1 MAKLTSTYWNDRYQR
16 GDTPWDI
23 GAVSKPLKVYMDG
36 LADKQL
42 RVLIPGAGR
51 AYEAAYLQQQGFE
64 QVYVCDWAKDAFDH
78 LRTQMPDFPRAHQ
91 LVQNFFELD
100 LTVDL
105 ILEQT
110 FFAAILP
117 ELRAEY
123 ARKAADL
130 LSPEGRLAGVLF
142 AQPFPAEGPPFGGTA
157 EEYRTYFEP
166 NFDILQMNISENSIT
181 PRAGKELFIEL
192 QKR

>member
-1 MAKLTSTYWNDRYQR
+1 MNRLNSTYWNDRYQR

-23 GAVSKPLKVYMDG
+23 GDVSKPLKAYIDG
-36 LADKQL
+36 LANKQL

-51 AYEAAYLQQQGFE
+51 AYEAAYLHQQGFE
-64 QVYVCDWAKDAFDH
+64 QVYVCDWAEDAFQL
-78 LRTQMPDFPRAHQ
+78 LRTQVPDFPTEHQ

-110 FFAAILP
+110 FFAAIRP
-117 ELRAEY
+117 EQRPDY
-123 ARKAADL
+123 ARKAAEL
-130 LSPEGRLAGVLF
+130 LAPKGRLAGVLF
-142 AQPFPAEGPPFGGTA
+142 AQPFPTEGPPFGGTA

-166 NFDILQMNISENSIT
+166 HFAVLQMDISENSIK